1 MRPLF
6 LKTLHYIRKNKV
18 RSSLIGGAVCVSVG
32 VPVYVYNA
40 QINIEKVATA
50 LVRTG
55 RAVGAVG
62 RAAVFY
68 KYQTWG
74 LLEDQDISQIHE
86 STAEA
91 IRDMCSVNGG
101 LFIKVGQ
108 HIGTLDY
115 LLPKEYVK
123 AFKVLHNKAPESSLD
138 SVMKVLKSELGAP
151 PDKIFSEFDPTPLGS
166 ASLAQVHRAVLRSS
180 NKEVAVKVQHST
192 VQEHSKID
200 TIVIEFLA
208 KALDKVFPEFEF
220 DWLIDTIKRNL
231 PKELDFVQEG
241 QNCEHVSRLFT
252 DTPFLKVPKI
262 HWEFTSRRVLCM
274 EYINGGK
281 VDDAGYMQQHGIN
294 KSEVLSYLSK
304 IFSQMI
310 FVRGY
315 IHCDPHPGNVLVQ
328 KCDGK
333 TLLVLLDHGLYQSLT
348 DDFRINYCKLW
359 QALLNGD
366 TDRIKTQAD
375 RLGVGKYYG
384 LFACMVASRTWD
396 DITGSGIADK
406 NSNLDVNRLQEQ
418 AVKQIP
424 EISQVLNYIPRQLIL
439 ILKTNDLLRGIECS
453 LLDRNTQG
461 VGTFLNMARYC
472 LSALTTHRLHK
483 SASLRRKVQMVGDE
497 VRGEDKSDHVM
508 EDLKNIEFVRSVDMQ
523 LIEDRTAL
531 QAEVVRWCTAQIRKS
546 NERNPFAPPD
556 ANKYFKDKLCELQ
569 IQVLE
574 RSKLI
579 AQLQARLTELIIN
592 CPESAAAL
600 QDLKRTMD
608 SVNFRRETNKYGY
621 GQDVVKIACDAVDS
635 VKCLV
640 DQVPCDLATVK
651 ETDKERIYRSL
662 SENAAYRTKRGEGK
676 RTRSLSTNHVVS
688 SSTMSSGSSGFHS
701 NSTQI
706 PGYGDQT
713 VDIRALSNLEMNDSG
728 L

>member
-1 MRPLF
+1 
-6 LKTLHYIRKNKV
+6 
-18 RSSLIGGAVCVSVG
+18 
-32 VPVYVYNA
+32 
-40 QINIEKVATA
+40 
-50 LVRTG
+50 
-55 RAVGAVG
+55 
-62 RAAVFY
+62 
-68 KYQTWG
+68 
-74 LLEDQDISQIHE
+74 
-86 STAEA
+86 
-91 IRDMCSVNGG
+91 
-101 LFIKVGQ
+101 
-108 HIGTLDY
+108 
-115 LLPKEYVK
+115 
-123 AFKVLHNKAPESSLD
+123 
-138 SVMKVLKSELGAP
+138 
-151 PDKIFSEFDPTPLGS
+151 
-166 ASLAQVHRAVLRSS
+166 
-180 NKEVAVKVQHST
+180 
-192 VQEHSKID
+192 
-200 TIVIEFLA
+200 
-208 KALDKVFPEFEF
+208 
-220 DWLIDTIKRNL
+220 
-231 PKELDFVQEG
+231 
-241 QNCEHVSRLFT
+241 
-252 DTPFLKVPKI
+252 
-262 HWEFTSRRVLCM
+262 
-274 EYINGGK
+274 
-281 VDDAGYMQQHGIN
+281 
-294 KSEVLSYLSK
+294 
-304 IFSQMI
+304 
-310 FVRGY
+310 
-315 IHCDPHPGNVLVQ
+315 
-328 KCDGK
+328 
-333 TLLVLLDHGLYQSLT
+333 
-348 DDFRINYCKLW
+348 
-359 QALLNGD
+359 
-366 TDRIKTQAD
+366 
-375 RLGVGKYYG
+375 
-384 LFACMVASRTWD
+384 
-396 DITGSGIADK
+396 
-406 NSNLDVNRLQEQ
+406 
-418 AVKQIP
+418 
-424 EISQVLNYIPRQLIL
+424 
-439 ILKTNDLLRGIECS
+439 
-453 LLDRNTQG
+453 
-461 VGTFLNMARYC
+461 
-472 LSALTTHRLHK
+472 
-483 SASLRRKVQMVGDE
+483 MVGDE
-497 VRGEDKSDHVM
+497 VRREDKSDHVM